1 MKNKIHYSVQ
11 SQKDLDAIW
20 DYIATEYQNVSAA
33 SKIVNS
39 ILDDVDQLED
49 FAELGPELSSIADVE
64 NDYRFLVTKDYL
76 TFYRVSGE
84 NIFVDRVLNG
94 RMDYLRV
101 LREGTNEEY
110 EYDL

>member
-1 MKNKIHYSVQ
+1 M
-11 SQKDLDAIW
+11 DAIW

-33 SKIVNS
+33 SNIVNK

-64 NDYRFLVTKDYL
+64 NDYRFLVTRDYL
-76 TFYRVSGE
+76 TFYRISG
-84 NIFVDRVLNG
+84 NDIFVDRILNG

-101 LREGTNEEY
+101 LCEDIIEGN